1 MKYGIREICDVVF
14 KAKGVCKVG
23 NRIFY
28 KDEPIMYFDTLKTSS
43 LEAASSSV
51 YAQGGRGNPR
61 LIAWDGDRTL
71 TFNMEDA
78 LISSEGLQIL
88 SGAGLIEASSHD
100 ILKIHTTTQI
110 AGKDVVYN
118 STTGVITLY
127 LPAKPYWEP
136 SALTPTVYTNKENYA
151 YVFPLD
157 AFGEVWTE
165 PYILDFA
172 GKTIGTANGHYL
184 DDTAV
189 IPVYWDESGGTPKY
203 SNVTWNSSTGKYNQN
218 IDAYKVTLKPD
229 ITKYSTG
236 SYDAFDDIL
245 ATNQEATGAP
255 YFGDNIGDAS
265 TDPIFV
271 NGGAVLVDYY
281 VEKSS
286 GAQQI
291 EITADK
297 FGGTYYIE
305 GETLFRTQQG
315 LDMPAEFIIPNGKVQ
330 SNFTFSMAATGDPS
344 TFTFTVDAMPDY
356 TRFDPTK
363 KVLAAI
369 QIIQDAATSEASR
382 ERTYT
387 AAPDVDVN
395 YL

>member
-14 KAKGVCKVG
+14 RAKGVQKVG

-28 KDEPIMYFDTLKTSS
+28 KDEPVMYFDTLKTSS
-43 LEAASSSV
+43 LEAASATV

-88 SGAGLIEASSHD
+88 SGAGLTEASSGD
-100 ILKIHTTTQI
+100 ILKIHTTSQI

-118 STTGVITLY
+118 SSTGVITLY
-127 LPAKPYWEP
+127 LPAKPYWEA
-136 SALTPTVYTNKENYA
+136 SATDSTKYSNKGNFA

-157 AFGEVWTE
+157 ENGEVWTE
-165 PYILDFA
+165 PYIPNFA
-172 GKTIGTANGHYL
+172 GKTIGTAAEHYL
-184 DDTAV
+184 DDAAV
-189 IPVYWDESGGTPKY
+189 LPVFWDESQTPAKY
-203 SNVTWNSSTGKYNQN
+203 STVTWNSSTGSYNQN
-218 IDAYKVTLKPD
+218 IDAYKIELKPD
-229 ITKYSTG
+229 ISKYSTG
-236 SYDAFDDIL
+236 SYDVFDDIL
-245 ATNQEATGAP
+245 ATAQGTTGAP
-255 YFGDNIGDAS
+255 VFGDDIGNAS

-271 NGGAVLVDYY
+271 NGGAVLIDYY
-281 VEKSS
+281 VEKAS

-291 EITADK
+291 DITADK
-297 FGGTYYIE
+297 FGGSYYIE
-305 GETLFRTQQG
+305 GDTLFRTQQG
-315 LDMPAEFIIPNGKVQ
+315 LDMPAEFIIPNGKIQ

-356 TRFDPTK
+356 TRFDKTK

-369 QIIQDAATSEASR
+369 QIIQDAATSDASR